1 MWGLAAVI
9 IPIACCLLIAVV
21 VAVAA
26 FTGLGKKKLNDKVR
40 NGELPQEILSQS
52 TQLLEREEKTPGGA

>member
-9 IPIACCLLIAVV
+9 IPIACCMLIPVV

-26 FTGLGKKKLNDKVR
+26 FTGLGKKKPNDKVR
-40 NGELPQEILSQS
+40 DGELPQEILSKS
-52 TQLLEREEKTPGGA
+52 TQLLEREERTPGRA

>member
-9 IPIACCLLIAVV
+9 IPIACCMLIPIV

-26 FTGLGKKKLNDKVR
+26 FTGFGKKKPNDDVR
-40 NGELPQEILSQS
+40 DGELPQEILIQS
-52 TQLLEREEKTPGGA
+52 TQQDK

>member
-9 IPIACCLLIAVV
+9 IPIACCMLIPVV

-26 FTGLGKKKLNDKVR
+26 FTGFGKKKTNDNVR
-40 NGELPQEILSQS
+40 DGELPQEILSQS
-52 TQLLEREEKTPGGA
+52 TQLKQDK